1 MEQQHEVDLFTVM
14 NVKELAL
21 ALQMFAGEVA
31 FAVLEKPE
39 ILKDSTEKVLMMARL
54 ILYKIGEM
62 DIQAVRDSVC

>member
-1 MEQQHEVDLFTVM
+1 MEQQHEVDLFTAM

-39 ILKDSTEKVLMMARL
+39 IL
-54 ILYKIGEM
+54 YKIGEM